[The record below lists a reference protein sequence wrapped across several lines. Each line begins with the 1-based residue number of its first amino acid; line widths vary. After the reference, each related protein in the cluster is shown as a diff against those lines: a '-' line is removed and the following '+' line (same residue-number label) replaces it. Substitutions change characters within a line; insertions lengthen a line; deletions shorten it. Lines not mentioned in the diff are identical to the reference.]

1 MEKYK
6 NVSGQSWVSEYEI
19 GDDFIT
25 VKFLVPSPSGAT
37 TYKYSYASAGKDI
50 IEKMKEL
57 AIAGEGLKT
66 YITASAHDLYESK
79 S

>member
-19 GDDFIT
+19 GDDFIV
-25 VKFLVPSPSGAT
+25 VKFLVPSPHGAT
-37 TYKYSYASAGKDI
+37 TYKYSYASAGK
-50 IEKMKEL
+50 EKVDMMKEL
-57 AIAGEGLKT
+57 AQAGQGLKT
-66 YITASAHDLYESK
+66 YISANAHDLYESK